1 VKCGAVR
8 RQRESKFPSIVEL
21 VIASDA
27 LNRRIMDFHNAR
39 HIKPRHG
46 PRNKKEGE
54 LYYRWCFSD
63 LTMARAFVEQF
74 GGTLYAG

>member
-1 VKCGAVR
+1 LLKRYEPAIRATGFITALGA
-8 RQRESKFPSIVEL
+8 P
-21 VIASDA
+21 
-27 LNRRIMDFHNAR
+27 NAR